1 MATGLEWAWVGRS
14 AGAGW
19 FDSGDGHNSYCHS
32 IGCRGHGVH
41 DYNAVVV
48 VEMAA
53 LTELAVIVLI
63 VAMVPARLIAIGV
76 GYQSLPW

>member
-1 MATGLEWAWVGRS
+1 MVVFMATGLEWVWVGRS

-19 FDSGDGHNSYCHS
+19 FDSGDGHNSYCRS

-41 DYNAVVV
+41 DYVVV

-53 LTELAVIVLI
+53 LTELAVIVLT
-63 VAMVPARLIAIGV
+63 VAMEPARLMAVGV
-76 GYQSLPW
+76 G